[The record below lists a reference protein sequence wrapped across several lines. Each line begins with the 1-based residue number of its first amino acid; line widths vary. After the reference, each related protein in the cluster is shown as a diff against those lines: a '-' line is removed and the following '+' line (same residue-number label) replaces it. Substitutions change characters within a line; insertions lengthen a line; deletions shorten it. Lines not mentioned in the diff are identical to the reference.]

1 MRRTFRRTT
10 HFFKER
16 VPDLHVA
23 YGSRR
28 LSPARPTS
36 VAFHGA
42 SLASDHSGPRGRR
55 HVAPTPCANRLSSDT
70 PFGSLPAGPHERCRR
85 STTRRAF
92 DRWVG
97 AVRPSRV
104 SSLGLGPPLRRGRDL
119 DERERTRHRSPTSA
133 TDVKVEHTRERP
145 VTPPLDR
152 RAAEHR
158 LPGWESSS
166 RSAGRLDPT
175 RLRHEAREACSNRN
189 GYPCRTTPR
198 SKSQERLSL
207 APCPEARLRPAART
221 VRPSNEPGYLHTARN
236 RDSSPRPF
244 ADSNGVERKRPFFT
258 RATL

>member
-55 HVAPTPCANRLSSDT
+55 HVAPTPCANRLSSDA

-207 APCPEARLRPAART
+207 APCP
-221 VRPSNEPGYLHTARN
+221 
-236 RDSSPRPF
+236 
-244 ADSNGVERKRPFFT
+244 
-258 RATL
+258 